1 MLSIGKLAHGQEAY
15 YLETVA
21 AGAEE
26 YYVGHGE
33 APGAWVGRSAARLGL
48 TGEVAGDDLAALLVH
63 ADPTTGA
70 PLTGGRSAPK
80 VAGFDLTFCA
90 PKSVSLLW
98 AFGSP
103 DTAAAVV
110 AAHVASVR
118 SALAVMEVEAG
129 RVRRGRGGAK
139 VLAAEGLV
147 AAGFRHRTSRAGDPH
162 LHTHV
167 VTANIGFCAEDGRW
181 SALDARHLYRW
192 AQPVGYLYEAQ
203 LRHELTARLG
213 VAWGPVVNGIA
224 DLAGVPRSLI
234 EEFSTRRREILEHLD
249 AHGTG
254 GGRAAQVATYATRRP
269 KTPTGAAADLR
280 AGWVDHAVDA
290 GYDFAALEKAVRE
303 EAVLRG
309 RRADS
314 TVDRPRLF
322 AELAGPEG
330 VTERRSTFDRRD
342 VVKAVCA
349 RLPAGAPV
357 GDVIGLVDGFLACDQ
372 VLGVGGADPLT
383 RWTTRDLLACERH
396 LVDTAVATQRRRV
409 CQIPSET
416 VVAALDTRPSLSD
429 EQRVMVAGLCRSGHG
444 VDIVIGAAG
453 SGKTSGLAVARHAWE
468 ASGHAVLG
476 CALAARAAE
485 QLADGAG
492 IPSGTLDRLLGD
504 LDAGRRRLGSRHVVI
519 VDEAGMV
526 GTRHLDRLLR
536 HTSTAGAKL
545 VLVGDPAQLPS
556 IHAGGVLVGLARR
569 LRPHHL
575 TENHR
580 QTEPWEQEALA
591 GMRAGDTSDVASAY
605 RDHDRVEDH
614 TDIDTVIERWAAA
627 RDRGSDVLLLAG
639 RRDQVSALN
648 RAARARLQACG
659 VVGPDQYFLGGR
671 RYAIGDH
678 VVTLRNDHH
687 LGVLNGTRGV
697 ITNIDDQ
704 NLHLE
709 LRDGRH
715 VQLPHVYVKA
725 GWVNHGYALTIH
737 KAQGVTADETI
748 TLADD
753 TLAREHAYVALS
765 RGRLNN
771 RIIVAAA
778 DGFDEHDHG
787 AAPPAPADRFT
798 PILDRSAAQ
807 EMAIEL

>member
-26 YYVGHGE
+26 YYVSHGE
-33 APGAWVGRSAARLGL
+33 APGAWLGGSAARLGL
-48 TGEVAGDDLAALLVH
+48 VGEVAGDDLAALLAH
-63 ADPTTGA
+63 ADPVTGA

-103 DTAAAVV
+103 DTSVAIV
-110 AAHVASVR
+110 AAHESAVR
-118 SALAVMEVEAG
+118 SALGVMEVEAG
-129 RVRRGRGGAK
+129 RVRRGRGGAQ
-139 VLAAEGLV
+139 VLPAEGLV
-147 AAGFRHRTSRAGDPH
+147 AGGFRHRTSRAGDPH

-167 VTANIGFCAEDGRW
+167 VTANIGFCGEDGRW

-224 DLAGVPRSLI
+224 DVAGVPRSLI
-234 EEFSTRRREILEHLD
+234 DEFSTRRREILDHLE

-254 GGRAAQVATYATRRP
+254 GGKAAQVATYATRRP
-269 KTPTGAAADLR
+269 KTPTRAASDLR
-280 AGWVDHAVDA
+280 AGWIDHAHDA
-290 GYDFAALEKAVRE
+290 GYDLAALERAVF
-303 EAVLRG
+303 RG
-309 RRADS
+309 NRVDAS
-314 TVDRPRLF
+314 VVDRQRLF

-357 GDVIGLVDGFLACDQ
+357 ADVIGLVEGFLACDQ
-372 VLGVGGADPLT
+372 VLGLGDADPST

-396 LVDTAVATQRRRV
+396 LVDTAVASQRRGV
-409 CQIPSET
+409 CQVPSGS

-468 ASGHAVLG
+468 ASGHAVIG

-492 IPSGTLDRLLGD
+492 IPSTTLDRLLGD
-504 LDAGRRRLGSRHVVI
+504 LDAGRRRLGSRHVVV

-536 HTSTAGAKL
+536 HTSTVGAKL

-556 IHAGGVLVGLARR
+556 IDAGGVLTGLARR

-591 GMRAGDTSDVASAY
+591 DMRAGGTSEVASAY
-605 RDHDRVEDH
+605 REHGRVEDH
-614 TDIDTVIERWAAA
+614 TDIDTVIDHWAAA

-648 RAARARLQACG
+648 RAARARLQADG
-659 VVGPDQYFLGGR
+659 VVGPDRCVLGGR

-678 VVTLRNDHH
+678 VVAMRNDYR
-687 LGVLNGTRGV
+687 LSVLNGTRGV
-697 ITNIDDQ
+697 VTHIDDRH
-704 NLHLE
+704 LDLE
-709 LRDGRH
+709 LLDGRH

-725 GWVNHGYALTIH
+725 GWVDHGYALTIH

-778 DGFDEHDHG
+778 DGFDGHEHG

>member
-21 AGAEE
+21 ARAEE

-33 APGAWVGRSAARLGL
+33 APGAWVGRSASRLGL
-48 TGEVAGDDLAALLVH
+48 VGEVAGEDLAALLVH
-63 ADPTTGA
+63 ADPATGS
-70 PLTGGRSAPK
+70 PLTEGRSAPK

-103 DTAAAVV
+103 DTATAIV
-110 AAHVASVR
+110 AAHESAVR

-129 RVRRGRGGAK
+129 RVRRGRGGAQ
-139 VLAAEGLV
+139 VLATEGLV

-167 VTANIGFCAEDGRW
+167 VAANIGFCAEDGRW

-224 DLAGVPRSLI
+224 DVAGVPRSLI
-234 EEFSTRRREILEHLD
+234 EEFSTRRREILEHLE

-269 KTPTGAAADLR
+269 KTPTGAATDLR
-280 AGWVDHAVDA
+280 AGWVGHAVDA
-290 GYDFAALEKAVRE
+290 GYDMGTLE
-303 EAVLRG
+303 EAVFRG
-309 RRADS
+309 DRVNLN
-314 TVDRPRLF
+314 VDRARLF

-357 GDVIGLVDGFLACDQ
+357 ADVVGLVDGFLACDQ
-372 VLGVGGADPLT
+372 VVGWGDADPST
-383 RWTTRDLLACERH
+383 GWTTLDLLACERH
-396 LVDTAVATQRRRV
+396 LVDTAVAVAVASRRRGIAQV
-409 CQIPSET
+409 PSGM
-416 VVAALDTRPSLSD
+416 VVAALDTRPGLAD
-429 EQRVMVAGLCRSGHG
+429 EQRLMVAGLCRSGHG

-468 ASGHAVLG
+468 ASGYTVLG
-476 CALAARAAE
+476 CALAARAAQ
-485 QLADGAG
+485 QLTDGAG
-492 IPSGTLDRLLGD
+492 IPSTTLDRLLGD
-504 LDAGRRRLGSRHVVI
+504 LYTGRLHLGSRHVVI

-536 HTSTAGAKL
+536 RITAARAKL

-556 IHAGGVLVGLARR
+556 IDAGGALAGLARR

-580 QTEPWEQEALA
+580 QTEPWEQKALA
-591 GMRAGDTSDVASAY
+591 GMRAGGTSDVARAY

-614 TDIDTVIERWAAA
+614 TDIDTVIDRWAAA

-648 RAARARLQACG
+648 RAARARLRAQG
-659 VVGPDQYFLGGR
+659 VLGPDRCVLGGR
-671 RYAIGDH
+671 PYAIGDQ
-678 VVTLRNDHH
+678 VVTLRNDYR

-697 ITNIDDQ
+697 VTAIDDDR
-704 NLHLE
+704 LGIE
-709 LRDGRH
+709 LGDGRQ
-715 VQLPHVYVKA
+715 VEVPHGYAEA
-725 GWVNHGYALTIH
+725 GWVDHGYALTIH
-737 KAQGVTADETI
+737 KAQGLTAEETI

-765 RGRLNN
+765 RGRLSN
-771 RIIVAAA
+771 RLIVAIT
-778 DGFDEHDHG
+778 DGFNEREHG
-787 AAPPAPADRFT
+787 AVPPAPANRFT